1 MSDATETRLVT
12 ARLRERPEDS
22 WTMDGAVASGGY
34 ESLKQALGMAPESIG
49 KEQVAA
55 SGLRGRGGAGF
66 PAATKWSFLAPD
78 SFPRY
83 LVVNADEGE
92 PSTFKDRM
100 LVELDPHALVEGVAI
115 AAFAVSCHLAFVY
128 LRGEFALG
136 YERLTDAIRDAKAK
150 GFLGTNIQGSGF
162 DLEIVVH
169 RGAGAYICGEESA
182 LIESLEGERGMPRIK
197 PPFPA
202 VAGLYA
208 KPTVVNNVETLA
220 TLPHIIAMGG
230 ERYAEL
236 GVNKSTGTRIFSLS
250 GHVKRPGNYEVELGI
265 TFRDLI
271 FSPEL
276 GGGTPSGRPVKFF
289 IPGGASSQWLTGSD
303 EHLDAPLDMDFVQQT
318 FGVMLGS
325 GAVMVYDDTVNPV
338 LIAWR
343 LAKFFAHESCG
354 KCTPCREGSG
364 WIEKVLYR
372 ISHGEG
378 RPNDLDLLFSVGNSI
393 SPGVLNAPFTQ
404 TTICPLGPS
413 AVSGVASLHKYFR
426 DEVIAMCTNGP
437 RTIPVTAGVIQ

>member
-1 MSDATETRLVT
+1 MTATETRLVT

-22 WTMDGAVASGGY
+22 WTMDGALASGAY
-34 ESLKQALGMAPESIG
+34 ESLKQALGMSPESIG

-100 LVELDPHALVEGVAI
+100 LVELDPHALVEGIAI

-128 LRGEFALG
+128 VRGEFALG

-150 GFLGTNIQGSGF
+150 GFLGANIQGSGF
-162 DLEIVVH
+162 DLEIVVP

-325 GAVMVYDDTVNPV
+325 GAVMVYDDTVNPA

-354 KCTPCREGSG
+354 KCTPCREGAG

-426 DEVIAMCTNGP
+426 DEIIAMCSNGP
-437 RTIPVTAGVIQ
+437 RTIPVTAGAIR

>member
-1 MSDATETRLVT
+1 MTATETRLVT

-22 WTMDGAVASGGY
+22 WTMGGALASGAY

-100 LVELDPHALVEGVAI
+100 LIELDPHALIEGIAI
-115 AAFAVSCHLAFVY
+115 AAFAVSCHLAFIY

-136 YERLTDAIRDAKAK
+136 DERLTDAIRDAKAK
-150 GFLGTNIQGSGF
+150 GFLGANIQDSGF

-325 GAVMVYDDTVNPV
+325 GAVMVYDDTVNPALV
-338 LIAWR
+338 AWR

-354 KCTPCREGSG
+354 KCTPCREGAG

-437 RTIPVTAGVIQ
+437 RTIPVTAGVGT

>member
-1 MSDATETRLVT
+1 MTATETRLVT

-22 WTMDGAVASGGY
+22 WTMDGALASGAY

-100 LVELDPHALVEGVAI
+100 LIELDPHALLEGIAV
-115 AAFAVSCHLAFVY
+115 AAFAVSCHLAFIY

-136 YERLTDAIRDAKAK
+136 DERLTDAIRDAKAK
-150 GFLGTNIQGSGF
+150 GFLGANIQGSGF

-325 GAVMVYDDTVNPV
+325 GAVMVYDDTVNPALV
-338 LIAWR
+338 AWR

-354 KCTPCREGSG
+354 KCTPCREGAG

-437 RTIPVTAGVIQ
+437 RTIPVTAGVGT

>member
-1 MSDATETRLVT
+1 MTATETRLVT

-22 WTMDGAVASGGY
+22 WTMDGALASGAY

-100 LVELDPHALVEGVAI
+100 LIELDPHALIEGIAI
-115 AAFAVSCHLAFVY
+115 AAFAVSCHLAFIY

-136 YERLTDAIRDAKAK
+136 DERLTDAIRDAKAK
-150 GFLGTNIQGSGF
+150 GFLGANIQDSGF

-325 GAVMVYDDTVNPV
+325 GAVMVYDDTVNPALV
-338 LIAWR
+338 AWR

-354 KCTPCREGSG
+354 KCTPCREGAG

-393 SPGVLNAPFTQ
+393 SPGVLDAPFTQ

-437 RTIPVTAGVIQ
+437 RTIPVTAGVGT

>member
-1 MSDATETRLVT
+1 
-12 ARLRERPEDS
+12 
-22 WTMDGAVASGGY
+22 
-34 ESLKQALGMAPESIG
+34 
-49 KEQVAA
+49 
-55 SGLRGRGGAGF
+55 
-66 PAATKWSFLAPD
+66 
-78 SFPRY
+78 
-83 LVVNADEGE
+83 
-92 PSTFKDRM
+92 
-100 LVELDPHALVEGVAI
+100 
-115 AAFAVSCHLAFVY
+115 
-128 LRGEFALG
+128 
-136 YERLTDAIRDAKAK
+136 
-150 GFLGTNIQGSGF
+150 
-162 DLEIVVH
+162 
-169 RGAGAYICGEESA
+169 
-182 LIESLEGERGMPRIK
+182 
-197 PPFPA
+197 
-202 VAGLYA
+202 
-208 KPTVVNNVETLA
+208 
-220 TLPHIIAMGG
+220 
-230 ERYAEL
+230 
-236 GVNKSTGTRIFSLS
+236 S

-325 GAVMVYDDTVNPV
+325 GAVMVYDDTVNPA

-354 KCTPCREGSG
+354 KCTPCREGAG

-372 ISHGEG
+372 ISHGDG

-426 DEVIAMCTNGP
+426 DEVIAMCSNGP
-437 RTIPVTAGVIQ
+437 RTIPVTAGVGT

>member
-1 MSDATETRLVT
+1 MTATETRLVT

-22 WTMDGAVASGGY
+22 WTMDGAMASGAY

-100 LVELDPHALVEGVAI
+100 LVELDPHALVEGIAI

-128 LRGEFALG
+128 VRGEFALG
-136 YERLTDAIRDAKAK
+136 YERLADAVRDAKAN

-162 DLEIVVH
+162 DLEVVVH

-325 GAVMVYDDTVNPV
+325 GAVMVYDDTVNPALV
-338 LIAWR
+338 AWR

-354 KCTPCREGSG
+354 KCTPCREGAG

-393 SPGVLNAPFTQ
+393 SPGVVNAPFTQ

-413 AVSGVASLHKYFR
+413 TVSSVASLHKYFR
-426 DEVIAMCTNGP
+426 DEVLAMCSNGP
-437 RTIPVTAGVIQ
+437 RTIPVTAGALQ

>member
-1 MSDATETRLVT
+1 MTATETRLVT

-22 WTMDGAVASGGY
+22 WTMDGALASGAY

-100 LVELDPHALVEGVAI
+100 LIELDPHALVEGIAI

-128 LRGEFALG
+128 VRGEFALG

-150 GFLGTNIQGSGF
+150 GFLGANIQGSGF

-325 GAVMVYDDTVNPV
+325 GAVMVYDDTVNPA

-354 KCTPCREGSG
+354 KCTPCREGAG

-437 RTIPVTAGVIQ
+437 RTIPVTARVGT

>member
-1 MSDATETRLVT
+1 MTATETRLVT

-22 WTMDGAVASGGY
+22 WTMDGALASGAY

-100 LVELDPHALVEGVAI
+100 LIELDPHALVEGIAI

-128 LRGEFALG
+128 VRGEFALG

-325 GAVMVYDDTVNPV
+325 GAVMVYDDTVNPA

-354 KCTPCREGSG
+354 KCTPCREGAG

-426 DEVIAMCTNGP
+426 DEVIAMCTNGS
-437 RTIPVTAGVIQ
+437 RTIPVTAGAIQ